1 MPDSRLEGE
10 LPGGGAVTFDTEL
23 PIAAHADEIADLV
36 KGHQVVVV
44 AGETGSGK
52 TTQLPK
58 ICLALGRRHI
68 AHTQPRRI
76 AARSVAE
83 RVAEEMG
90 VELGEQVGYQVRFTR
105 RATSNTALTVMTD
118 GVLLAGIS
126 HDRDLRAYDT
136 IIIDEAHER
145 SLNIDFL
152 LGYLKQ
158 LLPRRPDLKVIITSA
173 TIDTARFSTHFDDAP
188 VIEVSGRTYPVE
200 VRYRPLDPSEQV
212 RPDDEDGVDDEDEF
226 PDRPSIPTSTSPDDE
241 VVDQV
246 TGICRAVQE
255 LCCEGSGD
263 ILVFLA
269 GEQEIRETA
278 ESLADLNLLNTEV
291 LPLFARLSATEQH
304 RVFTPHTGRRIVLAT
319 NVADT
324 SLTVPGIRYV
334 IDPGTARISRYS
346 VRTKVQRLPI
356 EPVSQASANQRAG
369 RCGRVAPGICI
380 RLYSQASF
388 KSRPEFTEPEIL
400 RTNLAAVILQM
411 AQARL
416 GAITDFPFVEAP
428 DRSQIN
434 DGIRLLDE
442 LGALKPGHCDSP
454 RLTKIGHQLARVPL
468 DPRLGRML
476 LEGAKQGSLAEV
488 LVIVAALSIRDVRER
503 PADKREEADGFH
515 RRFATEVSLLQ
526 TLQAADST
534 DNNRVGNWSQVRQQH
549 IRQKTVNTPKSGSLT
564 RHTPHTNSRLGKTSP
579 RTQAAGIDEGGDI
592 MAIHRLWRY
601 LRHQRRQMGSSAFR
615 RMCRAEYINYLRVR
629 EWDDLHGQLRQI
641 AKELH
646 LEVNRTPAP
655 TDRVLV
661 ALLSGLLSH
670 IGLAQVRESSKRRGQ
685 HSRPQ
690 EYLGARGTKFA
701 INPGSL
707 LARKS
712 PELVVAVEL
721 VQTSRLWARTV
732 AAVQPEWVE
741 EIAGPLIKRSWTAPH
756 WAASTASVVATER
769 GTLFGVPLWADRRV
783 NYGQIDP
790 VGSRQIFIRSALV
803 ERDWRSP
810 HEFLRHNDWVRDE
823 AADLEERSRQRGLVA
838 DDDAIFTFYDRRIPD
853 EIVSGSHFDAWW
865 RRVQDHHQL
874 DLSIDDLVDSDSVDA
889 DAFPDHW
896 KVGNLD
902 LPVHYVFE
910 PGSGHD
916 GVTVTIPL
924 ALLNQVPTAPFSWQ
938 VPGLRTEL
946 ATELIRTLPKRIR
959 TQLVPAPDHARA
971 ALTWLEDHDANCQA
985 PFTEELGRALK
996 VLTGVIVNPD
1006 DWNIVALPAHL
1017 RVGFDIVDAEGKP
1030 VGKKSRKNAK
1040 NKPKGFQSAPI
1051 ARSEDLEALQTDLA
1065 SKVSQSLTKA
1075 AGRSQIHGAREW
1087 TFDPIPERIGLSR
1100 EGADAV
1106 GYPCLVDEGVS
1117 VGTTV
1122 LDSPRAQRTSHAAGV
1137 VRLLVLNLPD
1147 PTKWVV
1153 THMDNATKLAV
1164 ATSPYPSVSALLAD
1178 ARHKAVAS
1186 VAHEKA
1192 GDLSGIRN
1200 KQSFDDLVMAVR
1212 QDQADRMA
1220 RVVRTAGRVLS
1231 RLVEARQALTTVS
1244 DPTIRD
1250 DITAQ
1255 IDDLVFEN
1263 FISATPD
1270 PWYDDMPR
1278 WIQGVSVRIE
1288 SLMTN
1293 LSRDPRQM
1301 AELEPLLADYDA
1313 LCEKQPAGKLP
1324 AEVEEIG
1331 FMLEELRIQY
1341 FAQKLGTRVSVSPKR
1356 IRAVMARVG

>member
-1 MPDSRLEGE
+1 MPNSRLEGE
-10 LPGGGAVTFDTEL
+10 LPGGGVVTFDTDL
-23 PIAAHADEIADLV
+23 PIAAHADEIADLI
-36 KGHQVVVV
+36 KHHQVVVV

-58 ICLALGRRHI
+58 ICLALGRRQI

-105 RATSNTALTVMTD
+105 RASSDTALTVMTD
-118 GVLLAGIS
+118 GVLLAEIS
-126 HDRDLRAYDT
+126 HDRDLCAHDT

-173 TIDTARFSTHFDDAP
+173 TIDTARFSAHFDDAP

-200 VRYRPLDPSEQV
+200 VRYRPLDPSEQI
-212 RPDDEDGVDDEDEF
+212 RPDDEDDIDDEDELLH
-226 PDRPSIPTSTSPDDE
+226 RPSAPSLTSPDDE

-255 LCCEGSGD
+255 LCREESGD

-278 ESLADLNLLNTEV
+278 EALADLNLSNTEV
-291 LPLFARLSATEQH
+291 LPLFARLSAAEQH

-319 NVADT
+319 NVAET

-380 RLYSQASF
+380 RLYSQTSF
-388 KSRPEFTEPEIL
+388 ESRPEFTEPEIL

-428 DRSQIN
+428 DRSRIN

-442 LGALKPGHCDSP
+442 LGALKPGHRDAP

-476 LEGAKQGSLAEV
+476 LEGARQGSLAEV

-503 PADKREEADGFH
+503 PADKREEADAFH
-515 RRFATEVSLLQ
+515 RRFATEANLLQ
-526 TLQAADST
+526 TLQAADNT
-534 DNNRVGNWSQVRQQH
+534 DNNQVGDWSQVRRQH
-549 IRQKTVNTPKSGSLT
+549 IHQEAANTAKPGPPA
-564 RHTPHTNSRLGKTSP
+564 RHTPHTRGKISP
-579 RTQAAGIDEGGDI
+579 RPQAGGIDEGGDI

-646 LEVNRTPAP
+646 LEVNRTSAP
-655 TDRVLV
+655 IDRVLV

-670 IGLAQVRESSKRRGQ
+670 IGLVQVRQPAKRHGQ
-685 HSRPQ
+685 RPGPQ

-721 VQTSRLWARTV
+721 VETSRLWARTV

-741 EIAGPLIKRSWTAPH
+741 EVAGPLIRRSWAVPH

-783 NYGQIDP
+783 TYGRIDP
-790 VGSRQIFIRSALV
+790 VASRQIFIRSALV
-803 ERDWRSP
+803 ERNWRSD
-810 HEFLRHNDWVRDE
+810 HGFLKHNDRVRDE
-823 AADLEERSRQRGLVA
+823 AADLEERSRQRDLVA
-838 DDDAIFTFYDRRIPD
+838 DDDAIFAFYDRRIPD
-853 EIVSGSHFDAWW
+853 GIVSGSHFDAWW
-865 RRVQDHHQL
+865 RRVQDRHQL
-874 DLSIDDLVDSDSVDA
+874 DLSIDDLVDSGSVDA

-896 KVGNLD
+896 KVGNLE
-902 LPVHYVFE
+902 LPVRYVFE

-946 ATELIRTLPKRIR
+946 ATELIRALPKRIR
-959 TQLVPAPDHARA
+959 TQLVPAPDRARA
-971 ALTWLEDHDANCQA
+971 ALTWLEDHDADRHA
-985 PFTEELGRALK
+985 PFTAELGRALRT
-996 VLTGVIVNPD
+996 LTGVIINPD
-1006 DWNIVALPAHL
+1006 DWNIAAIPAHL
-1017 RVGFDIVDAEGKP
+1017 RIGFDITDAEGRP
-1030 VGKKSRKNAK
+1030 VGKKSKKNGK
-1040 NKPKGFQSAPI
+1040 DKLKGSQPAPI
-1051 ARSEDLEALQTDLA
+1051 ARSEDLDALQTDLA
-1065 SKVSQSLTKA
+1065 PKVSQSLTKA
-1075 AGRSQIHGAREW
+1075 AGQPQIHGAKEW
-1087 TFDPIPERIGLSR
+1087 TFDPIPKRVDLSR
-1100 EGADAV
+1100 KGPDAV
-1106 GYPCLVDEGVS
+1106 GYPCLVDEGDS

-1122 LDSPRAQRTSHAAGV
+1122 LDTPRAQRTSHASGV
-1137 VRLLVLNLPD
+1137 VKLLILNLPD

-1153 THMDNATKLAV
+1153 THMDNATKLAL
-1164 ATSPYPSVSALLAD
+1164 ATSPYPSVPALLAD

-1186 VAHEKA
+1186 VAQEKA
-1192 GDLSGIRN
+1192 GDLSGIRD
-1200 KQSFDDLVMAVR
+1200 KKTFDDLALVVR

-1220 RVVRTAGRVLS
+1220 RVVRTAGRILS
-1231 RLVEARQALTTVS
+1231 RVVAARQALATVS
-1244 DPTIRD
+1244 DPAIHA
-1250 DITAQ
+1250 DIVAQ

-1293 LSRDPRQM
+1293 PSRDPRQM

-1313 LCEKQPAGKLP
+1313 LCEEQPAGKLP

-1331 FMLEELRIQY
+1331 FMLEELRVQY

-1356 IRAVMARVG
+1356 IRMAIAKLS

>member
-1 MPDSRLEGE
+1 MPNSRLEGE
-10 LPGGGAVTFDTEL
+10 LPGGGVVTFDTDL
-23 PIAAHADEIADLV
+23 PIAAHADEIADLI
-36 KGHQVVVV
+36 KHHQVVVV

-58 ICLALGRRHI
+58 ICLALGRRQI

-105 RATSNTALTVMTD
+105 RASSDTALTVMTD
-118 GVLLAGIS
+118 GVLLAEIS
-126 HDRDLRAYDT
+126 HDRDLCAHDT

-173 TIDTARFSTHFDDAP
+173 TIDTTRFSAHFDDAP

-200 VRYRPLDPSEQV
+200 VRYRPLDPSEQI
-212 RPDDEDGVDDEDEF
+212 RPDDEDDIDDEDELLH
-226 PDRPSIPTSTSPDDE
+226 RPSAPSLTSPDDE

-255 LCCEGSGD
+255 LCREESGD

-278 ESLADLNLLNTEV
+278 EALADLNLSNTEV
-291 LPLFARLSATEQH
+291 LPLFARLSAAEQH

-319 NVADT
+319 NVAET

-380 RLYSQASF
+380 RLYSQTSF
-388 KSRPEFTEPEIL
+388 ESRPEFTEPEIL

-428 DRSQIN
+428 DRSRIN

-442 LGALKPGHCDSP
+442 LGALKPGHRDAP

-476 LEGAKQGSLAEV
+476 LEGARQGSLAEV

-503 PADKREEADGFH
+503 PADKREEADAFH
-515 RRFATEVSLLQ
+515 RRFATEANLLQ
-526 TLQAADST
+526 TLQAADNT
-534 DNNRVGNWSQVRQQH
+534 DNNQVGDWSQVRRQH
-549 IRQKTVNTPKSGSLT
+549 IHQEAANTAKPGPPA
-564 RHTPHTNSRLGKTSP
+564 RHTPHTRGKISP
-579 RTQAAGIDEGGDI
+579 RPQAGGIDEGGDI

-646 LEVNRTPAP
+646 LEVNRTSAP

-670 IGLAQVRESSKRRGQ
+670 IGLVQLRQPAKRHGQ
-685 HSRPQ
+685 RPGPQ

-721 VQTSRLWARTV
+721 VETSRLWARTV

-741 EIAGPLIKRSWTAPH
+741 EVAGPLIRRSWAVPH

-783 NYGQIDP
+783 TYGRIDP
-790 VGSRQIFIRSALV
+790 VASRQIFIRSALV
-803 ERDWRSP
+803 ERNWRSD
-810 HEFLRHNDWVRDE
+810 HGFLKHNDRVRDE
-823 AADLEERSRQRGLVA
+823 AADLEERSRQRDLVA
-838 DDDAIFTFYDRRIPD
+838 DDDAIFAFYDRRIPD
-853 EIVSGSHFDAWW
+853 GIVSGSHFDAWW
-865 RRVQDHHQL
+865 RRVQDRHQL
-874 DLSIDDLVDSDSVDA
+874 DLSIDDLVDSGSVDA

-896 KVGNLD
+896 KVGNLE
-902 LPVHYVFE
+902 LPVRYVFE

-946 ATELIRTLPKRIR
+946 ATELIRALPKRIR
-959 TQLVPAPDHARA
+959 TQLVPAPDRARA
-971 ALTWLEDHDANCQA
+971 ALTWLEDHDADRHA
-985 PFTEELGRALK
+985 PFTNELGRALRT
-996 VLTGVIVNPD
+996 LTGVIINPD
-1006 DWNIVALPAHL
+1006 DWNTAAIPAHL
-1017 RVGFDIVDAEGKP
+1017 RIGFDITDAEGRP
-1030 VGKKSRKNAK
+1030 VGKKSRKNGK
-1040 NKPKGFQSAPI
+1040 DKLKGSQSASI
-1051 ARSEDLEALQTDLA
+1051 ARSEDLEALQIVLA
-1065 SKVSQSLTKA
+1065 PKVSQSLTKA
-1075 AGRSQIHGAREW
+1075 AGQPQIHGAKEW
-1087 TFDPIPERIGLSR
+1087 TFDPIPKRVDLSR
-1100 EGADAV
+1100 KGPDAV
-1106 GYPCLVDEGVS
+1106 GYPCLVDEGDS

-1122 LDSPRAQRTSHAAGV
+1122 LDTPRAQRTSHASGV
-1137 VRLLVLNLPD
+1137 VKLLVLNLPD

-1153 THMDNATKLAV
+1153 THMDNATKLAL
-1164 ATSPYPSVSALLAD
+1164 ATSPYPSVPALLAD

-1186 VAHEKA
+1186 VAQEKA
-1192 GDLSGIRN
+1192 GDLSGIRD
-1200 KQSFDDLVMAVR
+1200 KKTFDDLALVVR

-1220 RVVRTAGRVLS
+1220 RVVRTAGRILS
-1231 RLVEARQALTTVS
+1231 RVVAARQALATVS
-1244 DPTIRD
+1244 DPAIHA
-1250 DITAQ
+1250 DIVAQ

-1293 LSRDPRQM
+1293 PSRDPRQM

-1313 LCEKQPAGKLP
+1313 LCEEQPAGKLP

-1331 FMLEELRIQY
+1331 FMLEELRVQY

-1356 IRAVMARVG
+1356 IRMAIAKLS

>member
-1 MPDSRLEGE
+1 MPNSRLEGE
-10 LPGGGAVTFDTEL
+10 LPGGGVVTFDTDL
-23 PIAAHADEIADLV
+23 PIAAHADEIADLI
-36 KGHQVVVV
+36 KHHQVVVV

-58 ICLALGRRHI
+58 ICLALGRRQI

-105 RATSNTALTVMTD
+105 RASSDTALTVMTD
-118 GVLLAGIS
+118 GVLLAEIS
-126 HDRDLRAYDT
+126 HDRDLCAHDT

-173 TIDTARFSTHFDDAP
+173 TIDTARFSAHFDDAP

-200 VRYRPLDPSEQV
+200 VRYRPLDPSEQI
-212 RPDDEDGVDDEDEF
+212 RPDDEDDIDDEDELLH
-226 PDRPSIPTSTSPDDE
+226 RPSAPSLTSPDDE

-255 LCCEGSGD
+255 LCREESGD

-278 ESLADLNLLNTEV
+278 EALADLNLSNTEV
-291 LPLFARLSATEQH
+291 LPLFARLSAAEQH

-319 NVADT
+319 NVAET

-380 RLYSQASF
+380 RLYSQTSF
-388 KSRPEFTEPEIL
+388 ESRPEFTEPEIL

-428 DRSQIN
+428 DRSRIN

-442 LGALKPGHCDSP
+442 LGALKPGHRDAP

-476 LEGAKQGSLAEV
+476 LEGARQGSLAEV

-503 PADKREEADGFH
+503 PADKREEADAFH
-515 RRFATEVSLLQ
+515 RRFATEANLLQ
-526 TLQAADST
+526 TLQAADNT
-534 DNNRVGNWSQVRQQH
+534 DNNRVGDWSQVRRQH
-549 IRQKTVNTPKSGSLT
+549 IHQEAANTAKPGPPA
-564 RHTPHTNSRLGKTSP
+564 RHTPHTRGKISP
-579 RTQAAGIDEGGDI
+579 RPQAGGIDEGGDI

-646 LEVNRTPAP
+646 LEVNRTSAP

-670 IGLAQVRESSKRRGQ
+670 IGLVQVRQPAKRHGQ
-685 HSRPQ
+685 RPGPQ

-721 VQTSRLWARTV
+721 VETSRLWARTV

-741 EIAGPLIKRSWTAPH
+741 EVAGPLIRRSWAVPH

-783 NYGQIDP
+783 TYGRIDP
-790 VGSRQIFIRSALV
+790 VASRQIFIRSALV
-803 ERDWRSP
+803 ERNWRSD
-810 HEFLRHNDWVRDE
+810 HGFLKHNDRVRDE
-823 AADLEERSRQRGLVA
+823 AADLEERSRQRDLVA
-838 DDDAIFTFYDRRIPD
+838 DDDAIFAFYDRRIPD
-853 EIVSGSHFDAWW
+853 GIVSGSHFDAWW
-865 RRVQDHHQL
+865 RRVQDRHQL
-874 DLSIDDLVDSDSVDA
+874 DLSIDDLVDSGSVDA

-896 KVGNLD
+896 KVGNLE
-902 LPVHYVFE
+902 LPVRYVFE

-946 ATELIRTLPKRIR
+946 ATELIRALPKRIR
-959 TQLVPAPDHARA
+959 TQLVPAPDRARA
-971 ALTWLEDHDANCQA
+971 ALTWLEDHDADRHA
-985 PFTEELGRALK
+985 PFTNELGRALRT
-996 VLTGVIVNPD
+996 LTGVIINPD
-1006 DWNIVALPAHL
+1006 DWNIAAIPAHL
-1017 RVGFDIVDAEGKP
+1017 RIGFDITDAEGRP
-1030 VGKKSRKNAK
+1030 VGKKSRKNGK
-1040 NKPKGFQSAPI
+1040 DKLKGSQSASI
-1051 ARSEDLEALQTDLA
+1051 ARSEDLEALQIVLA
-1065 SKVSQSLTKA
+1065 PKVSQSLTKA
-1075 AGRSQIHGAREW
+1075 AGQPQIHGAKEW
-1087 TFDPIPERIGLSR
+1087 TFDPIPKRVDLSR
-1100 EGADAV
+1100 KGPDAV
-1106 GYPCLVDEGVS
+1106 GYPCLVDEGDS

-1122 LDSPRAQRTSHAAGV
+1122 LDTPRAQRTSHASGV
-1137 VRLLVLNLPD
+1137 VKLLILNLPD

-1153 THMDNATKLAV
+1153 THMDNATKLAL
-1164 ATSPYPSVSALLAD
+1164 ATSPYPSVPALLAD

-1186 VAHEKA
+1186 VAQEKA
-1192 GDLSGIRN
+1192 GDLSGIRD
-1200 KQSFDDLVMAVR
+1200 KKTFDDLALVVR

-1220 RVVRTAGRVLS
+1220 RVVRTAGRILS
-1231 RLVEARQALTTVS
+1231 RVVAARQALATVS
-1244 DPTIRD
+1244 DPAIHA
-1250 DITAQ
+1250 DIVAQ

-1293 LSRDPRQM
+1293 PSRDPRQM

-1313 LCEKQPAGKLP
+1313 LCEEQPAGKLP

-1331 FMLEELRIQY
+1331 FMLEELRVQY

-1356 IRAVMARVG
+1356 IRMAIAKLS

>member
-1 MPDSRLEGE
+1 MPNSRLEGE
-10 LPGGGAVTFDTEL
+10 LPGGGVVTFDTDL
-23 PIAAHADEIADLV
+23 PIAAHADEIADLI
-36 KGHQVVVV
+36 KHHQVVVV

-58 ICLALGRRHI
+58 ICLALGRRQI

-90 VELGEQVGYQVRFTR
+90 VELGVQVGYQVRFTR
-105 RATSNTALTVMTD
+105 RATSDTALTVMTD
-118 GVLLAGIS
+118 GVLLAEIS
-126 HDRDLRAYDT
+126 HDRDLCAHDT

-173 TIDTARFSTHFDDAP
+173 TIDTTRFSAHFDDAP

-200 VRYRPLDPSEQV
+200 VRYRPLDPSEQI
-212 RPDDEDGVDDEDEF
+212 RPDDEDDIDDEDELLH
-226 PDRPSIPTSTSPDDE
+226 RPSAPSLTSPDDE

-255 LCCEGSGD
+255 LCREESGD

-278 ESLADLNLLNTEV
+278 EALADLNLSNTEV
-291 LPLFARLSATEQH
+291 LPLFARLSAAEQH

-319 NVADT
+319 NVAET

-346 VRTKVQRLPI
+346 VRTKVQCLPI

-380 RLYSQASF
+380 RLYSQTSF
-388 KSRPEFTEPEIL
+388 ESRPEFTEPEIL

-428 DRSQIN
+428 DRSRIN

-442 LGALKPGHCDSP
+442 LGALKPGHRDAP

-476 LEGAKQGSLAEV
+476 LEGARQGSLAEV

-503 PADKREEADGFH
+503 PADKREEADAFH
-515 RRFATEVSLLQ
+515 RRFATEANLLQ
-526 TLQAADST
+526 TLQAADNT
-534 DNNRVGNWSQVRQQH
+534 DNNQVGDWSQVRRQH
-549 IRQKTVNTPKSGSLT
+549 IHQEAANTAKPGPPA
-564 RHTPHTNSRLGKTSP
+564 RHTPHTRGKISP
-579 RTQAAGIDEGGDI
+579 RPQAGGIDEGGDI

-646 LEVNRTPAP
+646 LEVNRTSAP

-670 IGLAQVRESSKRRGQ
+670 IGLVQVRQPAKRHGQ
-685 HSRPQ
+685 RPGPQ

-721 VQTSRLWARTV
+721 VETSRLWARTV

-741 EIAGPLIKRSWTAPH
+741 EVAGPLIRRSWAVPH

-783 NYGQIDP
+783 TYGRIDP
-790 VGSRQIFIRSALV
+790 VASRQIFIRSALV
-803 ERDWRSP
+803 ERNWRSD
-810 HEFLRHNDWVRDE
+810 HGFLKHNDRVRDE

-838 DDDAIFTFYDRRIPD
+838 DDDAIFAFYDRRIPD
-853 EIVSGSHFDAWW
+853 GIVSGSHFDAWW
-865 RRVQDHHQL
+865 RRVQDRHQL
-874 DLSIDDLVDSDSVDA
+874 DLSIDDLVDSGSVDA

-896 KVGNLD
+896 KVGNLE
-902 LPVHYVFE
+902 LPVRYVFE

-946 ATELIRTLPKRIR
+946 ATELIRALPKRIR
-959 TQLVPAPDHARA
+959 TQLVPAPDRARA
-971 ALTWLEDHDANCQA
+971 ALTWLEDHDADRHA
-985 PFTEELGRALK
+985 PFTNELGRALRT
-996 VLTGVIVNPD
+996 LTGVIINPD
-1006 DWNIVALPAHL
+1006 DWNIAAIPAHL
-1017 RVGFDIVDAEGKP
+1017 RIGFDITDAEGRP
-1030 VGKKSRKNAK
+1030 VGKKSKKNGK
-1040 NKPKGFQSAPI
+1040 DKLKGSQSASI
-1051 ARSEDLEALQTDLA
+1051 ARSEDLEALQIVLA
-1065 SKVSQSLTKA
+1065 PKVSQSLTKA
-1075 AGRSQIHGAREW
+1075 AGQPQIHGAKEW
-1087 TFDPIPERIGLSR
+1087 TFDPIPKRVDLSR
-1100 EGADAV
+1100 KGPDAV
-1106 GYPCLVDEGVS
+1106 GYPCLVDEGNS
-1117 VGTTV
+1117 VGTTL
-1122 LDSPRAQRTSHAAGV
+1122 LDTPRAQRTSHASGV
-1137 VRLLVLNLPD
+1137 VKLLVLNLPD

-1153 THMDNATKLAV
+1153 THMDNATKLAL
-1164 ATSPYPSVSALLAD
+1164 ATSPYPSVPALLAD

-1186 VAHEKA
+1186 VAQEKA
-1192 GDLSGIRN
+1192 GDLSGIRD
-1200 KQSFDDLVMAVR
+1200 KKTFDDLALVVR

-1220 RVVRTAGRVLS
+1220 RVVRTAGRILS
-1231 RLVEARQALTTVS
+1231 RVVAARQALATVS
-1244 DPTIRD
+1244 DPAIHA
-1250 DITAQ
+1250 DIVAQ

-1293 LSRDPRQM
+1293 PSRDPRQM

-1313 LCEKQPAGKLP
+1313 LCEEQPAGKLP

-1331 FMLEELRIQY
+1331 FMLEELRVQY

-1356 IRAVMARVG
+1356 IRMAIAKLS

>member
-1 MPDSRLEGE
+1 MPNSRLEGE
-10 LPGGGAVTFDTEL
+10 LPGGGVVTFDTDL
-23 PIAAHADEIADLV
+23 PIAAHADEIADLI
-36 KGHQVVVV
+36 KHHQVVVV

-58 ICLALGRRHI
+58 ICLALGRRQI

-105 RATSNTALTVMTD
+105 RASSDTALTVMTD
-118 GVLLAGIS
+118 GVLLAEIS
-126 HDRDLRAYDT
+126 HDRDLCAHDT

-173 TIDTARFSTHFDDAP
+173 TIDTARFSAHFDDAP

-200 VRYRPLDPSEQV
+200 VRYRPLDPSEQI
-212 RPDDEDGVDDEDEF
+212 RPDDEDDIDDEDELLH
-226 PDRPSIPTSTSPDDE
+226 RPSAPSLTSPDDE

-255 LCCEGSGD
+255 LCREESGD

-278 ESLADLNLLNTEV
+278 EALADLNLSNTEV
-291 LPLFARLSATEQH
+291 LPLFARLSAAEQH

-319 NVADT
+319 NVAET

-380 RLYSQASF
+380 RLYSQTSF
-388 KSRPEFTEPEIL
+388 ESRPKFTEPEIL

-428 DRSQIN
+428 DRSRIN

-442 LGALKPGHCDSP
+442 LGALKPGHRDAP

-476 LEGAKQGSLAEV
+476 LEGARQGSLAEV

-503 PADKREEADGFH
+503 PADKREEADAFH
-515 RRFATEVSLLQ
+515 RRFATEANLLQ
-526 TLQAADST
+526 TLQAADNT
-534 DNNRVGNWSQVRQQH
+534 DNNQVGDWSQVRRQH
-549 IRQKTVNTPKSGSLT
+549 IHQEAANTAKPGPPA
-564 RHTPHTNSRLGKTSP
+564 RHTPHTRGKISP
-579 RTQAAGIDEGGDI
+579 RPQTGGIDEGGDI

-646 LEVNRTPAP
+646 LEVNRTSAP
-655 TDRVLV
+655 IDRVLV

-670 IGLAQVRESSKRRGQ
+670 IGLVQVRQSAKRHGQ
-685 HSRPQ
+685 RPGPQ

-721 VQTSRLWARTV
+721 VETSRLWARTV

-741 EIAGPLIKRSWTAPH
+741 EVAGPLIRRSWAVPH
-756 WAASTASVVATER
+756 WAASTASVIATER

-783 NYGQIDP
+783 TYGRIDP
-790 VGSRQIFIRSALV
+790 VASRQIFIRSALV
-803 ERDWRSP
+803 ERNWRSD
-810 HEFLRHNDWVRDE
+810 HGFLKHNDRVRDE

-838 DDDAIFTFYDRRIPD
+838 DDDAIFAFYDRRIPD
-853 EIVSGSHFDAWW
+853 GIVSGSHFDAWW
-865 RRVQDHHQL
+865 RRVQDRHQL
-874 DLSIDDLVDSDSVDA
+874 DLSIDDLVDSGSVDA

-896 KVGNLD
+896 KVGNLE
-902 LPVHYVFE
+902 LPVRYVFE

-946 ATELIRTLPKRIR
+946 ATELIRALPKHIR
-959 TQLVPAPDHARA
+959 TQLVPAPDRARA
-971 ALTWLEDHDANCQA
+971 ALTWLEDHDADRHA
-985 PFTEELGRALK
+985 PFTNELGRALRT
-996 VLTGVIVNPD
+996 LTGVIINPD
-1006 DWNIVALPAHL
+1006 DWNIAAIPAHL
-1017 RVGFDIVDAEGKP
+1017 RIGFDITDAEGRP
-1030 VGKKSRKNAK
+1030 VGKKSRKNGK
-1040 NKPKGFQSAPI
+1040 DKLKGSQSASI
-1051 ARSEDLEALQTDLA
+1051 ARSEDLEALQIVLA
-1065 SKVSQSLTKA
+1065 PKVSQSLTKA
-1075 AGRSQIHGAREW
+1075 AGQPQIHGAKEW
-1087 TFDPIPERIGLSR
+1087 TFDPIPKRVDLSR
-1100 EGADAV
+1100 KGPDAV
-1106 GYPCLVDEGVS
+1106 GYPCLVDEGDS

-1122 LDSPRAQRTSHAAGV
+1122 LDTPRAQRTSHASGV
-1137 VRLLVLNLPD
+1137 VKLLVLNLPD

-1153 THMDNATKLAV
+1153 THMDNATKLAL
-1164 ATSPYPSVSALLAD
+1164 ATSPYPSVPALLAD

-1186 VAHEKA
+1186 VAQEKA
-1192 GDLSGIRN
+1192 GDLSGIRD
-1200 KQSFDDLVMAVR
+1200 KKTFDDLALVVR

-1220 RVVRTAGRVLS
+1220 RVVRTAGRILS
-1231 RLVEARQALTTVS
+1231 RVVAARQALATVS
-1244 DPTIRD
+1244 DPAIHA
-1250 DITAQ
+1250 DIVAQ

-1293 LSRDPRQM
+1293 PSRDPRQM

-1313 LCEKQPAGKLP
+1313 LCEEQPAGKLP

-1331 FMLEELRIQY
+1331 FMLEELRVQY

-1356 IRAVMARVG
+1356 IRMAIAKLS

>member
-1 MPDSRLEGE
+1 MPNSRLEGE
-10 LPGGGAVTFDTEL
+10 LPGGGVVTFDTDL
-23 PIAAHADEIADLV
+23 PIAAHADEIADLI
-36 KGHQVVVV
+36 KHHQVVVV

-58 ICLALGRRHI
+58 ICLALGRRQI

-90 VELGEQVGYQVRFTR
+90 VELGVQVGYQVRFTR
-105 RATSNTALTVMTD
+105 RATSDTALTVMTD
-118 GVLLAGIS
+118 GVLLAEIS
-126 HDRDLRAYDT
+126 HDRDLCAHDT

-173 TIDTARFSTHFDDAP
+173 TIDTARFSAHFDDAP

-200 VRYRPLDPSEQV
+200 VRYRPLDPSEQI
-212 RPDDEDGVDDEDEF
+212 RPDDEDDIDDEDELLH
-226 PDRPSIPTSTSPDDE
+226 RPSAPSLTSPDDE

-255 LCCEGSGD
+255 LCREESGD

-278 ESLADLNLLNTEV
+278 EALADLNLSNTEV
-291 LPLFARLSATEQH
+291 LPLFARLSAAEQH

-319 NVADT
+319 NVAET

-380 RLYSQASF
+380 RLYSQSSF
-388 KSRPEFTEPEIL
+388 ESRPEFTEPEIL

-428 DRSQIN
+428 DRSRIN

-442 LGALKPGHCDSP
+442 LGALKPGHRDAP

-476 LEGAKQGSLAEV
+476 LEGARQGSLAEV

-503 PADKREEADGFH
+503 PADKREEADAFH
-515 RRFATEVSLLQ
+515 RRFATEANLLQ
-526 TLQAADST
+526 TLQAADNT
-534 DNNRVGNWSQVRQQH
+534 DNNRVGDWSQVRRQH
-549 IRQKTVNTPKSGSLT
+549 IHQEADNTAKPGSPA
-564 RHTPHTNSRLGKTSP
+564 RHTPHTKGKISP
-579 RTQAAGIDEGGDI
+579 CPQAGGIEEGGDI

-601 LRHQRRQMGSSAFR
+601 LRHQRRHMGSSAFR

-629 EWDDLHGQLRQI
+629 EWDDLHSQLRQI

-646 LEVNRTPAP
+646 LEVNRTSAP
-655 TDRVLV
+655 IDRVLV

-670 IGLAQVRESSKRRGQ
+670 IGLVQVRQSAKRHGQ
-685 HSRPQ
+685 RPGPQ

-721 VQTSRLWARTV
+721 VETSRLWARTV

-741 EIAGPLIKRSWTAPH
+741 EVAGPLIKRSWAAPH

-783 NYGQIDP
+783 TYGRIDP
-790 VGSRQIFIRSALV
+790 VASRQIFIRSALV
-803 ERDWRSP
+803 ERNWRSD
-810 HEFLRHNDWVRDE
+810 HGFLKHNDRVRDE
-823 AADLEERSRQRGLVA
+823 ATDLEERSRQRGLVA
-838 DDDAIFTFYDRRIPD
+838 DDDAIFAFYDRRIPD
-853 EIVSGSHFDAWW
+853 GIVSGSHFDAWW
-865 RRVQDHHQL
+865 RRVQDRHQL
-874 DLSIDDLVDSDSVDA
+874 DLSIDDLVDSGSVDA

-896 KVGNLD
+896 KVGNLE
-902 LPVHYVFE
+902 LPVRYVFE

-946 ATELIRTLPKRIR
+946 ATELIRALPKRIR
-959 TQLVPAPDHARA
+959 TQLVPAPDRARA
-971 ALTWLEDHDANCQA
+971 ALTWLEDHDADRHA
-985 PFTEELGRALK
+985 PFTAELGRALRT
-996 VLTGVIVNPD
+996 LTGVIINPD
-1006 DWNIVALPAHL
+1006 DWNTAAIPAHL
-1017 RVGFDIVDAEGKP
+1017 RIGFDITDAEGRP
-1030 VGKKSRKNAK
+1030 VGKKSRKNGK
-1040 NKPKGFQSAPI
+1040 DKLKGSQSASI
-1051 ARSEDLEALQTDLA
+1051 ARSEDLEALQIVLA
-1065 SKVSQSLTKA
+1065 PKVSQSLTKA
-1075 AGRSQIHGAREW
+1075 ADQPQIHGAKEW
-1087 TFDPIPERIGLSR
+1087 TFDPIPKRVDLSR
-1100 EGADAV
+1100 KGPDAV
-1106 GYPCLVDEGVS
+1106 GYPCLVDEGNS
-1117 VGTTV
+1117 VGTTL
-1122 LDSPRAQRTSHAAGV
+1122 LDTPRAQRTSHASGV
-1137 VRLLVLNLPD
+1137 VKLLILNLPD

-1153 THMDNATKLAV
+1153 THMDNATKLAL

-1186 VAHEKA
+1186 VAQEKA
-1192 GDLSGIRN
+1192 GDLSGIRD
-1200 KQSFDDLVMAVR
+1200 KKTFDDLALVVR

-1220 RVVRTAGRVLS
+1220 RVVRTAGRILS
-1231 RLVEARQALTTVS
+1231 RVVAARQALVTVS
-1244 DPTIRD
+1244 DPAIRA
-1250 DITAQ
+1250 DIVAQ

-1293 LSRDPRQM
+1293 PSRDPRQM

-1313 LCEKQPAGKLP
+1313 LCEEQPAGKLP

-1331 FMLEELRIQY
+1331 FMLEELRVQY

-1356 IRAVMARVG
+1356 IHMAIAKLS

>member
-319 NVADT
+319 NVAET

-1122 LDSPRAQRTSHAAGV
+1122 LDNPRAQRTSHAAGV

>member
-1 MPDSRLEGE
+1 MPNSRLEGE
-10 LPGGGAVTFDTEL
+10 LPGGGVVTFDTDL
-23 PIAAHADEIADLV
+23 PIAAHADEIADLI
-36 KGHQVVVV
+36 KHHQVVVV

-58 ICLALGRRHI
+58 ICLALGRRQI

-90 VELGEQVGYQVRFTR
+90 VELGVQVGYQVRFTR
-105 RATSNTALTVMTD
+105 RATSDTALTVMTD
-118 GVLLAGIS
+118 GVLLAEIS
-126 HDRDLRAYDT
+126 HDRDLCAHDT

-173 TIDTARFSTHFDDAP
+173 TIDTARFSAHFDDAP

-200 VRYRPLDPSEQV
+200 VRYRPLDPSEQI
-212 RPDDEDGVDDEDEF
+212 RPDDEDDIDDEDELLH
-226 PDRPSIPTSTSPDDE
+226 RPSAPSLTSPDDE

-255 LCCEGSGD
+255 LCREESGD

-278 ESLADLNLLNTEV
+278 EALADLNLSNTEV
-291 LPLFARLSATEQH
+291 LPLFARLSAAEQH

-319 NVADT
+319 NVAET

-380 RLYSQASF
+380 RLYSQSSF
-388 KSRPEFTEPEIL
+388 ESRPEFTEPEIL

-428 DRSQIN
+428 DRSRIN

-442 LGALKPGHCDSP
+442 LGALKPGHRDAP

-476 LEGAKQGSLAEV
+476 LEGARQGSLAEV

-503 PADKREEADGFH
+503 PADKREEADAFH
-515 RRFATEVSLLQ
+515 RRFATEANLLQ
-526 TLQAADST
+526 TLQAADNT
-534 DNNRVGNWSQVRQQH
+534 DNNQVGDWSQVRRQH
-549 IRQKTVNTPKSGSLT
+549 IHQEAANTAKPGPPA
-564 RHTPHTNSRLGKTSP
+564 RHTPHTRGKISP
-579 RTQAAGIDEGGDI
+579 RPQAGGIDEGGDI

-646 LEVNRTPAP
+646 LEVNRTSAP

-670 IGLAQVRESSKRRGQ
+670 IGLVQVRQPAKRHGQ
-685 HSRPQ
+685 RPGPQ

-721 VQTSRLWARTV
+721 VETSRLWARTV

-741 EIAGPLIKRSWTAPH
+741 EVAGPLIRRSWAVPH

-783 NYGQIDP
+783 TYGRIDP
-790 VGSRQIFIRSALV
+790 VASRQIFIRSALV
-803 ERDWRSP
+803 ERNWRSD
-810 HEFLRHNDWVRDE
+810 HGFLKHNDRVRDE

-838 DDDAIFTFYDRRIPD
+838 DDDAIFAFYDRRIPD
-853 EIVSGSHFDAWW
+853 GIVSGSHFDAWW
-865 RRVQDHHQL
+865 RRVQDRHQL
-874 DLSIDDLVDSDSVDA
+874 DLSIDDLVDSGSVDA

-896 KVGNLD
+896 KVGNLE
-902 LPVHYVFE
+902 LPVRYVFE

-946 ATELIRTLPKRIR
+946 ATELIRALPKRIR
-959 TQLVPAPDHARA
+959 TQLVPAPDRARA
-971 ALTWLEDHDANCQA
+971 ALTWLEDHDADRHA
-985 PFTEELGRALK
+985 PFTAELGRALRT
-996 VLTGVIVNPD
+996 LTGVIINPD
-1006 DWNIVALPAHL
+1006 DWNTAAIPAHL
-1017 RVGFDIVDAEGKP
+1017 RIGFDITDAEGRP
-1030 VGKKSRKNAK
+1030 VGKKSRKNGK
-1040 NKPKGFQSAPI
+1040 DKLKGSQSASI
-1051 ARSEDLEALQTDLA
+1051 ARSEDLEALQIVLA
-1065 SKVSQSLTKA
+1065 PKVSQSLTKA
-1075 AGRSQIHGAREW
+1075 AGQPQIHGAKEW
-1087 TFDPIPERIGLSR
+1087 TFDPIPKRVDLSR
-1100 EGADAV
+1100 KGPDAV
-1106 GYPCLVDEGVS
+1106 GYPCLVDEGNS
-1117 VGTTV
+1117 VGTTL
-1122 LDSPRAQRTSHAAGV
+1122 LDTPRAQRTSHASGV
-1137 VRLLVLNLPD
+1137 VKLLILNLPD

-1153 THMDNATKLAV
+1153 THMDNATKLAL
-1164 ATSPYPSVSALLAD
+1164 ATSPYPSVPALLAD

-1186 VAHEKA
+1186 VAQEKA
-1192 GDLSGIRN
+1192 GDLSGIRD
-1200 KQSFDDLVMAVR
+1200 KKTFDDLALVVR

-1220 RVVRTAGRVLS
+1220 RVVRTAGRILS
-1231 RLVEARQALTTVS
+1231 RVVAARQALVTVS
-1244 DPTIRD
+1244 DPAIRA
-1250 DITAQ
+1250 DIVAQ

-1293 LSRDPRQM
+1293 PSRDPRQM

-1313 LCEKQPAGKLP
+1313 LCEEQPAGKLP

-1331 FMLEELRIQY
+1331 FMLEELRVQY

-1356 IRAVMARVG
+1356 IRMAIAKLS

>member
-58 ICLALGRRHI
+58 IFLALGRRHI

-319 NVADT
+319 NVAET

-526 TLQAADST
+526 TLQAADNT

>member
-10 LPGGGAVTFDTEL
+10 LPGGGVVAFDTEL
-23 PIAAHADEIADLV
+23 PIAAHADEIADLIQD
-36 KGHQVVVV
+36 HQVVVV

-58 ICLALGRRHI
+58 ICLALGRRRI

-90 VELGEQVGYQVRFTR
+90 VDLGEQVGYQVRFTR
-105 RATSNTALTVMTD
+105 RATSDTALTVMTD
-118 GVLLAGIS
+118 GVLLAEIS
-126 HDRDLRAYDT
+126 HDRDLHAHDT

-158 LLPRRPDLKVIITSA
+158 LLPRRRDLKVIITSA
-173 TIDTARFSTHFDDAP
+173 TIDTARFAAHFDDAP

-212 RPDDEDGVDDEDEF
+212 RADDEDE
-226 PDRPSIPTSTSPDDE
+226 DEELSERPSTPAPVDTKDE
-241 VVDQV
+241 VIDQV
-246 TGICRAVQE
+246 TGICKAVEE
-255 LCCEGSGD
+255 LTREGEGD

-269 GEQEIRETA
+269 GEQEIRETTEA
-278 ESLADLNLLNTEV
+278 LADFRLVNTEI
-291 LPLFARLSATEQH
+291 LPLFARLSAAEQH
-304 RVFTPHTGRRIVLAT
+304 RVFTPHSGRRIVLAT
-319 NVADT
+319 NVAET

-380 RLYSQASF
+380 RLYSEADF
-388 KSRPEFTEPEIL
+388 ASRPEFTEPEIL

-416 GAITDFPFVEAP
+416 GAITDFPFVEPP
-428 DRSQIN
+428 DRSRIN

-442 LGALKPGHCDSP
+442 LGALKPGHRDAP

-476 LEGAKQGSLAEV
+476 LEGSKQGSLAEV

-503 PADKREEADGFH
+503 PAEKREEADSFH
-515 RRFATEVSLLQ
+515 RRFATEANLLQ
-526 TLQAADST
+526 TLRAVDDA
-534 DNNRVGNWSQVRQQH
+534 DNNRVGDWSQVRQQVH
-549 IRQKTVNTPKSGSLT
+549 RQPANAPTPGT
-564 RHTPHTNSRLGKTSP
+564 PARHTPHTNSRPGKPASQP
-579 RTQAAGIDEGGDI
+579 QPGGIDEGGDI

-601 LRHQRRQMGSSAFR
+601 LSHQRRQMGSSAFR

-629 EWDDLHGQLRQI
+629 EWGDLHGQLRQI

-646 LEVNRTPAP
+646 LEVNRTSAP

-685 HSRPQ
+685 RPGPQ
-690 EYLGARGTKFA
+690 EYIGARGTKFA

-721 VQTSRLWARTV
+721 VETSRLWARTV

-741 EIAGPLIKRSWTAPH
+741 EVAGPLIKRSWAAPH

-769 GTLFGVPLWADRRV
+769 AVLFGVPLWADHRV
-783 NYGQIDP
+783 NYGRVDP
-790 VGSRQIFIRSALV
+790 VVSRQIFIRSALV
-803 ERDWRSP
+803 ERDWRSN
-810 HEFLRHNDWVRDE
+810 HGFLKHNDRVRDE
-823 AADLEERSRQRGLVA
+823 AVDLEERSRQRGLVA
-838 DDDAIFTFYDRRIPD
+838 DDDVIFAFYDRRVP
-853 EIVSGSHFDAWW
+853 EGVVSGSHFDAWW
-865 RRVQDHHQL
+865 RRVQDRHQL
-874 DLSIDDLVDSDSVDA
+874 DLSLDDLVDSDSVDA

-902 LPVHYVFE
+902 LPVRYVFE

-946 ATELIRTLPKRIR
+946 ATELIRALPKRIR
-959 TQLVPAPDHARA
+959 TQLVPAPDRARA
-971 ALTWLEDHDANCQA
+971 ALTWLEDNGADRQA
-985 PFTEELGRALK
+985 PFTEELGRALRA
-996 VLTGVIVNPD
+996 LTGVIVEAD
-1006 DWNIVALPAHL
+1006 GWNTAAIPAHL
-1017 RVGFDIVDAEGKP
+1017 RVGFDIVDAEGRT
-1030 VGKKSRKNAK
+1030 VGKEPGKKGR
-1040 NKPKGFQSAPI
+1040 NKPTFSQPKHV
-1051 ARSEDLEALQTDLA
+1051 ARSEDLESLQT
-1065 SKVSQSLTKA
+1065 
-1075 AGRSQIHGAREW
+1075 
-1087 TFDPIPERIGLSR
+1087 
-1100 EGADAV
+1100 
-1106 GYPCLVDEGVS
+1106 
-1117 VGTTV
+1117 
-1122 LDSPRAQRTSHAAGV
+1122 
-1137 VRLLVLNLPD
+1137 
-1147 PTKWVV
+1147 
-1153 THMDNATKLAV
+1153 
-1164 ATSPYPSVSALLAD
+1164 
-1178 ARHKAVAS
+1178 
-1186 VAHEKA
+1186 
-1192 GDLSGIRN
+1192 RN
-1200 KQSFDDLVMAVR
+1200 
-1212 QDQADRMA
+1212 
-1220 RVVRTAGRVLS
+1220 
-1231 RLVEARQALTTVS
+1231 
-1244 DPTIRD
+1244 P
-1250 DITAQ
+1250 
-1255 IDDLVFEN
+1255 
-1263 FISATPD
+1263 
-1270 PWYDDMPR
+1270 
-1278 WIQGVSVRIE
+1278 
-1288 SLMTN
+1288 
-1293 LSRDPRQM
+1293 
-1301 AELEPLLADYDA
+1301 
-1313 LCEKQPAGKLP
+1313 
-1324 AEVEEIG
+1324 
-1331 FMLEELRIQY
+1331 
-1341 FAQKLGTRVSVSPKR
+1341 
-1356 IRAVMARVG
+1356 

>member
-226 PDRPSIPTSTSPDDE
+226 PDRPSIPTSTSPNDE

-319 NVADT
+319 NVAET

>member
-1 MPDSRLEGE
+1 MPNSRLEGE
-10 LPGGGAVTFDTEL
+10 LPGGGVVTFDTDL
-23 PIAAHADEIADLV
+23 PIAAHADEIADLI
-36 KGHQVVVV
+36 KHHQVVVV

-58 ICLALGRRHI
+58 ICLALGRRQI

-105 RATSNTALTVMTD
+105 RATSDTALTVMTD
-118 GVLLAGIS
+118 GVLLAEIS
-126 HDRDLRAYDT
+126 HDRDLCAHDT

-173 TIDTARFSTHFDDAP
+173 TIDTARFSAHFDDAP

-200 VRYRPLDPSEQV
+200 VRYRPLDPSEQI
-212 RPDDEDGVDDEDEF
+212 RPDDEDDIDDEDELLH
-226 PDRPSIPTSTSPDDE
+226 RPSAPSLTSPDDE

-255 LCCEGSGD
+255 LCREESGD

-269 GEQEIRETA
+269 GEQEIHETA
-278 ESLADLNLLNTEV
+278 EALADLNLSNTEV
-291 LPLFARLSATEQH
+291 LPLFARLSAAEQH

-319 NVADT
+319 NVAET

-380 RLYSQASF
+380 RLYSQTSF
-388 KSRPEFTEPEIL
+388 ESRPEFTEPEIL

-428 DRSQIN
+428 DRSRIN

-442 LGALKPGHCDSP
+442 LGALKPGHRDAP

-476 LEGAKQGSLAEV
+476 LEGARQGSLAEV

-503 PADKREEADGFH
+503 PADKREEADAFH
-515 RRFATEVSLLQ
+515 RRFATEANLLQ
-526 TLQAADST
+526 TLQAADNT
-534 DNNRVGNWSQVRQQH
+534 DNNRVGDWSQVRRQH
-549 IRQKTVNTPKSGSLT
+549 IHQEAANTAKPGPPA
-564 RHTPHTNSRLGKTSP
+564 RHTPHTRGKISP
-579 RTQAAGIDEGGDI
+579 RPQAGGIDEGGDI

-646 LEVNRTPAP
+646 LEVNRTSAP

-670 IGLAQVRESSKRRGQ
+670 IGLVQLRQPAKRHGQ
-685 HSRPQ
+685 RPGPQ

-721 VQTSRLWARTV
+721 VETSRLWARTV

-741 EIAGPLIKRSWTAPH
+741 EVAGPLIRRSWAVPH

-783 NYGQIDP
+783 TYGRIDP
-790 VGSRQIFIRSALV
+790 VASRQIFIRSALV
-803 ERDWRSP
+803 ERNWRSD
-810 HEFLRHNDWVRDE
+810 HGFLKHNDRVRDE
-823 AADLEERSRQRGLVA
+823 AADLEERSRQRDLVA
-838 DDDAIFTFYDRRIPD
+838 DDDAIFAFYDRRIPD
-853 EIVSGSHFDAWW
+853 GIVSGSHFDAWW
-865 RRVQDHHQL
+865 RRVQDRHQL
-874 DLSIDDLVDSDSVDA
+874 DLSIDDLVDSGSVDA

-896 KVGNLD
+896 KVGNLE
-902 LPVHYVFE
+902 LPVRYVFE

-946 ATELIRTLPKRIR
+946 ATELIRALPKRIR
-959 TQLVPAPDHARA
+959 TQLVPAPDRARA
-971 ALTWLEDHDANCQA
+971 ALTWLEDHDADRHA
-985 PFTEELGRALK
+985 PFTNELGRALRT
-996 VLTGVIVNPD
+996 LTGVIINPD
-1006 DWNIVALPAHL
+1006 DWNTAAIPAHL
-1017 RVGFDIVDAEGKP
+1017 RIGFDITDAEGRP
-1030 VGKKSRKNAK
+1030 VGKKSRKNGK
-1040 NKPKGFQSAPI
+1040 DKLKGSQSASI
-1051 ARSEDLEALQTDLA
+1051 ARSEDLEALQIVLA
-1065 SKVSQSLTKA
+1065 PKVSQSLTKA
-1075 AGRSQIHGAREW
+1075 AGQPQIHGAKEW
-1087 TFDPIPERIGLSR
+1087 TFDPIPKRVDLSR
-1100 EGADAV
+1100 KGPDAV
-1106 GYPCLVDEGVS
+1106 GYPCLVDEGDS

-1122 LDSPRAQRTSHAAGV
+1122 LDTPRAQRTSHASGV
-1137 VRLLVLNLPD
+1137 VKLLVLNLPD

-1153 THMDNATKLAV
+1153 THMDNATKLAL
-1164 ATSPYPSVSALLAD
+1164 ATSPYPSVPALLAD

-1186 VAHEKA
+1186 VAQEKA
-1192 GDLSGIRN
+1192 GDLSGIRD
-1200 KQSFDDLVMAVR
+1200 KKTFDDLALVVR

-1220 RVVRTAGRVLS
+1220 RVVRTAGRILS
-1231 RLVEARQALTTVS
+1231 RVVAARQALVTVS
-1244 DPTIRD
+1244 DPAIHA
-1250 DITAQ
+1250 DIVAQ

-1293 LSRDPRQM
+1293 PSRDPRQM

-1313 LCEKQPAGKLP
+1313 LCEEQPAGKLP

-1331 FMLEELRIQY
+1331 FMLEELRVQY

-1356 IRAVMARVG
+1356 IHMAIAKLS

>member
-1 MPDSRLEGE
+1 MPNSRLEGE
-10 LPGGGAVTFDTEL
+10 LPGGGVVTFDTDL
-23 PIAAHADEIADLV
+23 PIAAHADEIADLI
-36 KGHQVVVV
+36 KHHQVVVV

-58 ICLALGRRHI
+58 ICLALGRRQI

-105 RATSNTALTVMTD
+105 RASSDTALTVMTD
-118 GVLLAGIS
+118 GVLLAEIS
-126 HDRDLRAYDT
+126 HDRDLCAHDT

-173 TIDTARFSTHFDDAP
+173 TIDTTRFSAHFDDAP

-200 VRYRPLDPSEQV
+200 VRYRPLDPSEQI
-212 RPDDEDGVDDEDEF
+212 RPDDEDDIDDEDELLH
-226 PDRPSIPTSTSPDDE
+226 RPSAPSLTSPDDE

-255 LCCEGSGD
+255 LCREESGD

-278 ESLADLNLLNTEV
+278 EALADLNLSNTEV
-291 LPLFARLSATEQH
+291 LPLFARLSAAEQH

-319 NVADT
+319 NVAET

-380 RLYSQASF
+380 RLYSQTSF
-388 KSRPEFTEPEIL
+388 ESRPEFTEPEIL

-428 DRSQIN
+428 DRSRIN

-442 LGALKPGHCDSP
+442 LGALKPGHRDAP

-476 LEGAKQGSLAEV
+476 LEGARQGSLAEV

-503 PADKREEADGFH
+503 PADKREEADAFH
-515 RRFATEVSLLQ
+515 RRFATEANLLQ
-526 TLQAADST
+526 TLQAADNT
-534 DNNRVGNWSQVRQQH
+534 DNNQVGDWSQVRRQH
-549 IRQKTVNTPKSGSLT
+549 IHQEAANTAKPGPPA
-564 RHTPHTNSRLGKTSP
+564 RHTPHTRGKISP
-579 RTQAAGIDEGGDI
+579 RPQAGGIDEGGDI

-646 LEVNRTPAP
+646 LEVNRTSAP

-670 IGLAQVRESSKRRGQ
+670 IGLVQLRQPAKRHGQ
-685 HSRPQ
+685 RPGPQ

-701 INPGSL
+701 INPRSL

-721 VQTSRLWARTV
+721 VETSRLWARTV

-741 EIAGPLIKRSWTAPH
+741 EVAGPLIRRSWAVPH

-783 NYGQIDP
+783 TYGRIDP
-790 VGSRQIFIRSALV
+790 VASRQIFIRSALV
-803 ERDWRSP
+803 ERNWRSD
-810 HEFLRHNDWVRDE
+810 HGFLKHNDRVRDE
-823 AADLEERSRQRGLVA
+823 AADLEERSRQRDLVA
-838 DDDAIFTFYDRRIPD
+838 DDDAIFAFYDRRIPD
-853 EIVSGSHFDAWW
+853 GIVSGSHFDAWW
-865 RRVQDHHQL
+865 RRVQDRHQL
-874 DLSIDDLVDSDSVDA
+874 DLSIDDLVDSGSVDA

-896 KVGNLD
+896 KVGNLE
-902 LPVHYVFE
+902 LPVRYVFE

-946 ATELIRTLPKRIR
+946 ATELIRALPKRIR
-959 TQLVPAPDHARA
+959 TQLVPAPDRARA
-971 ALTWLEDHDANCQA
+971 ALTWLEDHDADRHA
-985 PFTEELGRALK
+985 PFTNELGRALRT
-996 VLTGVIVNPD
+996 LTGVIINPD
-1006 DWNIVALPAHL
+1006 DWNIAAIPAHL
-1017 RVGFDIVDAEGKP
+1017 RIGFDITDAEGRP
-1030 VGKKSRKNAK
+1030 VGKKSKKNGK
-1040 NKPKGFQSAPI
+1040 DKLKGSQSASI
-1051 ARSEDLEALQTDLA
+1051 ARSEDLEALQIVLA
-1065 SKVSQSLTKA
+1065 PKVSQSLTKA
-1075 AGRSQIHGAREW
+1075 AGQPQIHGAKEW
-1087 TFDPIPERIGLSR
+1087 TFDPIPKRVDLSR
-1100 EGADAV
+1100 KGPDAV
-1106 GYPCLVDEGVS
+1106 GYPCLVDEGDS

-1122 LDSPRAQRTSHAAGV
+1122 LDTPRAQRTSHASGV
-1137 VRLLVLNLPD
+1137 VKLLVLNLPD

-1153 THMDNATKLAV
+1153 THMDNATKLAL
-1164 ATSPYPSVSALLAD
+1164 ATSPYPSVPALLAD

-1186 VAHEKA
+1186 VAQEKA
-1192 GDLSGIRN
+1192 GDLSGIRD
-1200 KQSFDDLVMAVR
+1200 KKTFDDLALVVR

-1220 RVVRTAGRVLS
+1220 RVVRTAGRILS
-1231 RLVEARQALTTVS
+1231 RVVAARQALATVS
-1244 DPTIRD
+1244 DPAIHA
-1250 DITAQ
+1250 DIVAQ

-1293 LSRDPRQM
+1293 PSRDPRQM

-1313 LCEKQPAGKLP
+1313 LCEEQPAGKLP

-1331 FMLEELRIQY
+1331 FMLEELRVQY

-1356 IRAVMARVG
+1356 IRMAIAKLS

>member
-1 MPDSRLEGE
+1 MPNSRLEGE
-10 LPGGGAVTFDTEL
+10 LPGGGVVTFDTDL
-23 PIAAHADEIADLV
+23 PIAAHADEIADLI
-36 KGHQVVVV
+36 KHHQVVVV

-58 ICLALGRRHI
+58 ICLALGRRQI

-90 VELGEQVGYQVRFTR
+90 VELGVQVGYQVRFTR
-105 RATSNTALTVMTD
+105 RASSDTALTVMTD
-118 GVLLAGIS
+118 GVLLAEIS
-126 HDRDLRAYDT
+126 HDRDLCAHDT

-173 TIDTARFSTHFDDAP
+173 TIDTARFSAHFDDAP

-200 VRYRPLDPSEQV
+200 VRYRPLDPSEQI
-212 RPDDEDGVDDEDEF
+212 RPDDEDDIDDEDELLH
-226 PDRPSIPTSTSPDDE
+226 RPSAPSLTSPDDE

-255 LCCEGSGD
+255 LCREESGD

-278 ESLADLNLLNTEV
+278 EALADLNLSNTEV
-291 LPLFARLSATEQH
+291 LPLFARLSAAEQH

-319 NVADT
+319 NVAET

-380 RLYSQASF
+380 RLYSQTSF
-388 KSRPEFTEPEIL
+388 ESRPEFTEPEIL

-428 DRSQIN
+428 DRSRIN

-442 LGALKPGHCDSP
+442 LGALKPGHRDAP

-476 LEGAKQGSLAEV
+476 LEGARQGSLAEV

-503 PADKREEADGFH
+503 PADKREEADAFH
-515 RRFATEVSLLQ
+515 RRFATEANLLQ
-526 TLQAADST
+526 TLQAADNT
-534 DNNRVGNWSQVRQQH
+534 DNNQVGDWSQVRRQH
-549 IRQKTVNTPKSGSLT
+549 IHQEAANTAKPGPPA
-564 RHTPHTNSRLGKTSP
+564 RHTPHTRGKISP
-579 RTQAAGIDEGGDI
+579 RPQAGGIDEGGDI

-646 LEVNRTPAP
+646 LEVNRTSAP

-670 IGLAQVRESSKRRGQ
+670 IGLVQVRQPAKRHGQ
-685 HSRPQ
+685 RPGPQ

-721 VQTSRLWARTV
+721 VETSRLWARTV

-741 EIAGPLIKRSWTAPH
+741 EVAGPLIRRSWAVPH

-783 NYGQIDP
+783 TYGRIDP
-790 VGSRQIFIRSALV
+790 VASRQIFIRSALV
-803 ERDWRSP
+803 ERNWRSD
-810 HEFLRHNDWVRDE
+810 HGFLKHNDRVRDE

-838 DDDAIFTFYDRRIPD
+838 DDDAIFAFYDRRIPD
-853 EIVSGSHFDAWW
+853 GIVSGSHFDAWW
-865 RRVQDHHQL
+865 RRVQDRHQL
-874 DLSIDDLVDSDSVDA
+874 DLSIDDLVDSGSVDA

-896 KVGNLD
+896 KVGNLE
-902 LPVHYVFE
+902 LPVRYVFE

-946 ATELIRTLPKRIR
+946 ATELIRALPKRIR
-959 TQLVPAPDHARA
+959 TQLVPAPDRARA
-971 ALTWLEDHDANCQA
+971 ALTWLEDHDADRHA
-985 PFTEELGRALK
+985 PFTNELGRALRT
-996 VLTGVIVNPD
+996 LTGVIINPD
-1006 DWNIVALPAHL
+1006 DWNIAAIPAHL
-1017 RVGFDIVDAEGKP
+1017 RIGFDITDAEGRP
-1030 VGKKSRKNAK
+1030 VGKKSKKNGK
-1040 NKPKGFQSAPI
+1040 DKLKGSQSASI
-1051 ARSEDLEALQTDLA
+1051 ARSEDLEALQIVLA
-1065 SKVSQSLTKA
+1065 PKVSQSLTKA
-1075 AGRSQIHGAREW
+1075 AGQPQIHGAKEW
-1087 TFDPIPERIGLSR
+1087 TFDPIPKRVDLSR
-1100 EGADAV
+1100 KGPDAV
-1106 GYPCLVDEGVS
+1106 GYPCLVDEGDS

-1122 LDSPRAQRTSHAAGV
+1122 LDTPRAQRTSHASGV
-1137 VRLLVLNLPD
+1137 VKLLVLNLPD

-1153 THMDNATKLAV
+1153 THMDNATKLAL
-1164 ATSPYPSVSALLAD
+1164 ATSPYPSVPALLAD

-1186 VAHEKA
+1186 VAQEKA
-1192 GDLSGIRN
+1192 GDLSGIRD
-1200 KQSFDDLVMAVR
+1200 KKTFDDLALVVR

-1220 RVVRTAGRVLS
+1220 RVVRTAGRILS
-1231 RLVEARQALTTVS
+1231 RVVAARQALATVS
-1244 DPTIRD
+1244 DPAIHA
-1250 DITAQ
+1250 DIVAQ

-1293 LSRDPRQM
+1293 PSRDPRQM

-1313 LCEKQPAGKLP
+1313 LCEEQPAGKLP

-1331 FMLEELRIQY
+1331 FMLEELRVQY

-1356 IRAVMARVG
+1356 IHMAIAKLS

>member
-10 LPGGGAVTFDTEL
+10 LPGGGVVAFDTEL
-23 PIAAHADEIADLV
+23 PIAAHADEIADLIQD
-36 KGHQVVVV
+36 HQVVVV

-90 VELGEQVGYQVRFTR
+90 VDLGEQVGYQVRFTR
-105 RATSNTALTVMTD
+105 RATSDTALTVMTD
-118 GVLLAGIS
+118 GVLLAEIS
-126 HDRDLRAYDT
+126 HDRDLRAHDT

-158 LLPRRPDLKVIITSA
+158 LLPRRRDLKVIITSA
-173 TIDTARFSTHFDDAP
+173 TIDTARFAAHFDDAP

-212 RPDDEDGVDDEDEF
+212 RADDEDEDKE
-226 PDRPSIPTSTSPDDE
+226 PSERPSTPAPVDTKDE
-241 VVDQV
+241 VIDQV
-246 TGICRAVQE
+246 TGICRAVEE
-255 LCCEGSGD
+255 LTREGEGD

-269 GEQEIRETA
+269 GEQEIRETTEA
-278 ESLADLNLLNTEV
+278 LADLGLANTEI
-291 LPLFARLSATEQH
+291 LPLFARLSAAEQH
-304 RVFTPHTGRRIVLAT
+304 RVFTPHSGRRIVLAT
-319 NVADT
+319 NVAET

-380 RLYSQASF
+380 RLYSEADF
-388 KSRPEFTEPEIL
+388 ESRPEFTEPEIL

-416 GAITDFPFVEAP
+416 GAITDFPFVEPP
-428 DRSQIN
+428 DRSRIN

-442 LGALKPGHCDSP
+442 LGALKPGHRDAP

-476 LEGAKQGSLAEV
+476 LEGSKQGSLAEV

-503 PADKREEADGFH
+503 PAEKREEADNFH
-515 RRFATEVSLLQ
+515 RRFATEANLLQ
-526 TLQAADST
+526 TLQAVDDA
-534 DNNRVGNWSQVRQQH
+534 DNNRVGDWSQVRQQVH
-549 IRQKTVNTPKSGSLT
+549 RQPANAPTPGT
-564 RHTPHTNSRLGKTSP
+564 PARHTPHTNSRPGKP
-579 RTQAAGIDEGGDI
+579 APQPQPGGIDEGGDI
-592 MAIHRLWRY
+592 LAIHRLWRY

-646 LEVNRTPAP
+646 LEVNRTSAP

-685 HSRPQ
+685 RPGPQ
-690 EYLGARGTKFA
+690 EYIGARGTKFA

-721 VQTSRLWARTV
+721 VETSRLWARTV

-741 EIAGPLIKRSWTAPH
+741 EVAGPLIKRSWAAPH

-769 GTLFGVPLWADRRV
+769 AALFGVPLWADHRV
-783 NYGQIDP
+783 NYGRIDP
-790 VGSRQIFIRSALV
+790 VVSRQIFIRSALV
-803 ERDWRSP
+803 ERDWRSN
-810 HEFLRHNDWVRDE
+810 HGFLKHNDRVRDE

-838 DDDAIFTFYDRRIPD
+838 DDDAIFAFYDRRVP
-853 EIVSGSHFDAWW
+853 EGIVSGSHFDAWW
-865 RRVQDHHQL
+865 RRVQDRHQL
-874 DLSIDDLVDSDSVDA
+874 DLSLDDLVDSDSVDA

-902 LPVHYVFE
+902 LPVRYVFE

-946 ATELIRTLPKRIR
+946 ATELIRALPKRIR
-959 TQLVPAPDHARA
+959 TQLVPAPDRARA
-971 ALTWLEDHDANCQA
+971 ALTWLEGNDADRQA
-985 PFTEELGRALK
+985 PFTEELGRALRA
-996 VLTGVIVNPD
+996 LTGVIVD
-1006 DWNIVALPAHL
+1006 ADGWNTAALPAHL
-1017 RVGFDIVDAEGKP
+1017 RVGFDIVDAEGRT
-1030 VGKKSRKNAK
+1030 V
-1040 NKPKGFQSAPI
+1040 
-1051 ARSEDLEALQTDLA
+1051 
-1065 SKVSQSLTKA
+1065 
-1075 AGRSQIHGAREW
+1075 GRSPGR
-1087 TFDPIPERIGLSR
+1087 R
-1100 EGADAV
+1100 
-1106 GYPCLVDEGVS
+1106 
-1117 VGTTV
+1117 VGTSRP
-1122 LDSPRAQRTSHAAGV
+1122 SPS
-1137 VRLLVLNLPD
+1137 PS
-1147 PTKWVV
+1147 
-1153 THMDNATKLAV
+1153 
-1164 ATSPYPSVSALLAD
+1164 TSPGPRTWNPFRPIWPPRS
-1178 ARHKAVAS
+1178 
-1186 VAHEKA
+1186 
-1192 GDLSGIRN
+1192 RN
-1200 KQSFDDLVMAVR
+1200 
-1212 QDQADRMA
+1212 
-1220 RVVRTAGRVLS
+1220 
-1231 RLVEARQALTTVS
+1231 
-1244 DPTIRD
+1244 P
-1250 DITAQ
+1250 
-1255 IDDLVFEN
+1255 
-1263 FISATPD
+1263 
-1270 PWYDDMPR
+1270 
-1278 WIQGVSVRIE
+1278 
-1288 SLMTN
+1288 
-1293 LSRDPRQM
+1293 
-1301 AELEPLLADYDA
+1301 
-1313 LCEKQPAGKLP
+1313 
-1324 AEVEEIG
+1324 
-1331 FMLEELRIQY
+1331 
-1341 FAQKLGTRVSVSPKR
+1341 
-1356 IRAVMARVG
+1356 